1 MFARA
6 RFVSGPDGATV
17 IDVALYFGHP
27 EVDLALVDVFSPV
40 QPELLSAYA
49 QLAPVNP
56 GFAGRRELWRLHEY
70 LGGDRGRRRRRLR
83 VGVPVT
89 PGGSPCGSTR
99 DLDNSKKRRRR
110 ESRPALARQ
119 ESSRAKPGNRVASA
133 TAQNAT
139 APDGCRRSGQG

>member
-40 QPELLSAYA
+40 QPELFSAHA
-49 QLAPVNP
+49 QVAPVNP

-70 LGGDRGRRRRRLR
+70 LGVIAVDGGGDFGRAFLSRLAAA
-83 VGVPVT
+83 V
-89 PGGSPCGSTR
+89 
-99 DLDNSKKRRRR
+99 
-110 ESRPALARQ
+110 RQ
-119 ESSRAKPGNRVASA
+119 YA
-133 TAQNAT
+133 
-139 APDGCRRSGQG
+139 